1 MKSLRIILWGC
12 LAAALALAEA
22 GCTTL
27 TAPVPPTLPSDLTG
41 YFWPNADASFN
52 YVSGTGSS
60 HAVQIKQ
67 GGTIIDK
74 DLTTDSSVT
83 LKATSSGG
91 TVTLSGLSS
100 SDLLGLDPSLSVVA
114 DTAPSPTAKPIAIRS
129 IATLGRTLY
138 VASDTAL
145 YQYLPQGDSLLWV
158 QHPAWN
164 NNVQLYSGRGGS
176 PTGGSLYAVEIGG
189 THVWWSG
196 KPMNWNAS
204 QSPDPS
210 AITCFAPGDGGGAN
224 HSQHWIA
231 CGAQLYRYSYGVYT
245 PIGQPFSGPIA
256 AMEEE
261 GFGVSDLFVCLR
273 SGAIFQVHEDDRADS
288 LGTVAPNTITSMA
301 NGYIGTTNGLYSL
314 FMFPAPRLS
323 KMRGGSVTTL
333 LGWNNY
339 GTGGVFGGLMNDSV
353 FSRSGPAELPFGVP
367 SNAQVTQFAD
377 TGMGQLY
384 ALAGTQLFELYI
396 GNWILRAQ
404 GTVASAK
411 WSPGTFTLLK
421 DDTGWLAAYVENF
434 SSNNIHGYAYL
445 ASVVIGKEGS
455 ANVQLDGIAYNDV
468 IAVQYTP
475 NMRGIVETVAAPSYL
490 IYFERGK
497 GPIRIER
504 TEAGVKTITRLVQ

>member
-1 MKSLRIILWGC
+1 MKSLRFIIIGC
-12 LAAALALAEA
+12 LAAALAAA

-41 YFWPNADASFN
+41 YFWPNTDASFN
-52 YVSGTGSS
+52 YVSGAGSS
-60 HAVQIKQ
+60 HAIQIKQ

-83 LKATSSGG
+83 LNATSMGG

-114 DTAPSPTAKPIAIRS
+114 DTAPSTTAKPIAIRS

-164 NNVQLYSGRGGS
+164 NNVQLYSGRGSG
-176 PTGGSLYAVEIGG
+176 PTGGSIFAVEIGG

-196 KPMNWNAS
+196 KPMNWIAS
-204 QSPDPS
+204 QSPNASP
-210 AITCFAPGDGGGAN
+210 ITCFAPGDGGGAN

-231 CGAQLYRYSYGVYT
+231 CGAQLYRYSYGGYA
-245 PIGQPFSGPIA
+245 PIGRPFSGPIA
-256 AMEEE
+256 AMEED

-301 NGYIGTTNGLYSL
+301 NGYIGTTNGLYTL
-314 FMFPAPRLS
+314 FTFPAPRLS
-323 KMRGGSVTTL
+323 KIRAGSVTTL

-339 GTGGVFGGLMNDSV
+339 GTVGVFGGLTNDSV

-367 SNAQVTQFAD
+367 SSNRPVTQLAD
-377 TGMGQLY
+377 TGAGQLY
-384 ALAGTQLFELYI
+384 ALAGSQLFDLYK
-396 GNWILRAQ
+396 GFWILRAQ
-404 GTVASAK
+404 GTPTVSK
-411 WSPGTFTLLK
+411 WSSGTFTLLK
-421 DDTGWLAAYVENF
+421 NDTGWFAAYVENF
-434 SSNNIHGYAYL
+434 SSNNIRGYAYL

-490 IYFERGK
+490 IYFQRAK